1 MGDKVY
7 KPIIKDKD
15 HLIRSK
21 NNPNRVRGL
30 TRDENNKNPDIIEWE
45 EYDVDDL
52 KSYCYVPY
60 PYEERSSPLT
70 PEQEKLAQQIGE
82 ELGAVIADGI
92 IVLFRELVVPWC
104 KESALPWIKE
114 KGRNIKN
121 GINEKKKQKE
131 QKKQL
136 DNISTQIDKL
146 FDPLISEINEEEA
159 QVHMMKL
166 IYHMLGLANEI
177 RIISNMRIQKEC
189 QSDELCIERQ
199 KEVEM
204 FLSEKVAISLNQL
217 LSNENI
223 KLNFITSRKIFSLTG
238 GGIRKKGEYLPVQ
251 AMKIDSTLK
260 KLSKY

>member
-1 MGDKVY
+1 MGDKLY
-7 KPIIKDKD
+7 KPVIKDND

-52 KSYCYVPY
+52 KEYYCGPY
-60 PYEERSSPLT
+60 SYEERHSPLT
-70 PEQEKLAQQIGE
+70 PEQEKLAQQVGE
-82 ELGAVIADGI
+82 ELGAVIADGV

-121 GINEKKKQKE
+121 SINEKKIQKE
-131 QKKQL
+131 QKKRL
-136 DNISTQIDKL
+136 ANISNQIDKM
-146 FDPLISEINEEEA
+146 FEPLISEMDEEEM
-159 QVHMMKL
+159 QVHIMKL

-177 RIISNMRIQKEC
+177 RIISNMCIQKEC
-189 QSDELCIERQ
+189 QSGELCIERQ

-204 FLSEKVAISLNQL
+204 FLSEKVATTLNQL
-217 LSNENI
+217 LSNENL
-223 KLNFITSRKIFSLTG
+223 KFNFITSRKIFSLTG
-238 GGIRKKGEYLPVQ
+238 GGIRKRGEYLPVQ
-251 AMKIDSTLK
+251 STKIDSALK
-260 KLSKY
+260 KLPEH

>member
-7 KPIIKDKD
+7 KPIIKDND

-30 TRDENNKNPDIIEWE
+30 TRDENNKNQDIIEWE

-52 KSYCYVPY
+52 KSYYYVPY
-60 PYEERSSPLT
+60 PYEERRSPLT

-92 IVLFRELVVPWC
+92 TVLFRELVVPWC

-121 GINEKKKQKE
+121 SINEKKRQKE
-131 QKKQL
+131 QKKQFA
-136 DNISTQIDKL
+136 NISNQIDKM
-146 FDPLISEINEEEA
+146 FEPLISEMNEEEA
-159 QVHMMKL
+159 QVHMMRL
-166 IYHMLGLANEI
+166 IYHMLGLVNEI
-177 RIISNMRIQKEC
+177 RIISNARIQKEC

-204 FLSEKVAISLNQL
+204 FLSEKVAITLNQL
-217 LSNENI
+217 LSNENL
-223 KLNFITSRKIFSLTG
+223 KFNFITSRKIFSLTG

-251 AMKIDSTLK
+251 ATKIDSALK